1 MTRTHFLTAAY
12 AVRMEI
18 LVLLLLL
25 TSLDK
30 DSDITGKLRSALAF
44 YRENRELITMLTG
57 AVNAAQPAAATGKE
71 SADKTTESRPSEKV
85 DSLKILEEYLSRS
98 AV

>member
-1 MTRTHFLTAAY
+1 
-12 AVRMEI
+12 MEI

-30 DSDITGKLRSALAF
+30 DSDLTGKLRSALAF
-44 YRENRELITMLTG
+44 YRENRELITMFAG
-57 AVNAAQPAAATGKE
+57 SMNASQPASPASATE
-71 SADKTTESRPSEKV
+71 SAEKTKESRPSEKV